1 MESSEP
7 KASIR
12 GVVRGETGKPVG
24 GVKLMCGEWETTTLF
39 DGSYIFRDLP
49 QGTYEIRVSLEGYA
63 ERPRGVAVGEGEE
76 VAHDVILEQATG
88 KGRIRGSVVSEDT
101 GRPPSTGGAVFIG
114 RQTFNRAT
122 PINPLNGRY
131 EFNGLPSGAY
141 RLWTSVLEYED
152 SMVTVELKDDE
163 VVENMK
169 IKKRLED
176 APWG

>member
-1 MESSEP
+1 
-7 KASIR
+7 
-12 GVVRGETGKPVG
+12 
-24 GVKLMCGEWETTTLF
+24 LMCGERETTTLF
-39 DGSYIFRDLP
+39 DGSYAFRDLA

-63 ERPRGVAVGEGEE
+63 ESPQSVTMGEGEE
-76 VAHDVILEQATG
+76 VAHDLVLEQAAG
-88 KGRIRGSVVSEDT
+88 KGRIWGSVVSEDT

-131 EFNGLPSGAY
+131 EFNGLPPGTY

-152 SMVTVELKDDE
+152 KMVTVELKDDE
-163 VVENMK
+163 AVENMA
-169 IKKRLED
+169 IKKRLEE